1 MATVVVPLT
10 ILMAFEDGTI
20 NKVRPK
26 VSFISYISSSIIVV
40 LNTLSILSV
49 RKVILIGSV
58 RKSSPSVPLGN
69 IKIFQY
75 KL

>member
-10 ILMAFEDGTI
+10 ILMALEDGTI

-40 LNTLSILSV
+40 LNTPSV
-49 RKVILIGSV
+49 LPARKVILIGSV
-58 RKSSPSVPLGN
+58 RKSSPSMLLEN
-69 IKIFQY
+69 IKIF
-75 KL
+75 

>member
-10 ILMAFEDGTI
+10 ILMALEDGTI

-40 LNTLSILSV
+40 LNILSV
-49 RKVILIGSV
+49 FPARKVILIGSV
-58 RKSSPSVPLGN
+58 RKSSPSVSLGN
-69 IKIFQY
+69 IKIF
-75 KL
+75 